1 MHMETLEG
9 HKKDKKKYYDIR
21 NATAEVLGIGDI
33 VVKERQANIS

>member
-1 MHMETLEG
+1 MHMETLGG

-33 VVKERQANIS
+33 VVKDK